1 MALALHRLTGLPLMK
16 IVGQRKSRSA
26 RGPKWCD
33 EPAHVGVKSGP
44 GRWIDADGEHRGIP
58 RERLMFLRPP
68 KRIVMKPSTVEEVRH
83 LYAANGVPEREIT
96 SAVRDVLD
104 DPVLAPLVHRLR

>member
-58 RERLMFLRPP
+58 RERLMFLRAP
-68 KRIVMKPSTVEEVRH
+68 KQVVMKPSTIEEVKY
-83 LYAANGVPEREIT
+83 LYALDGVPERQIT
-96 SAVRDVLD
+96 SAVRDALD
-104 DPVLAPLVHRLR
+104 DPLLGSIVDRYR